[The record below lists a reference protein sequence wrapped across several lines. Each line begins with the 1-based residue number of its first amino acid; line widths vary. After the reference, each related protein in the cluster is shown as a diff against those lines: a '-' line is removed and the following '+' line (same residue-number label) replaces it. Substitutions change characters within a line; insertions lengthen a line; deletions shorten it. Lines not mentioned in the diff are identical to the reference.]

1 MEITDFR
8 WDEDNVVHIMKLP
21 DFRTEAEEREFW
33 EKHSIADY
41 WKDLRES
48 DDEFER
54 PRLTPV
60 TLKFDPLVLK
70 KLKMLAR
77 KRSIP
82 YNAYIRY
89 LLARGVEDEINIK
102 LSQEK

>member
-1 MEITDFR
+1 
-8 WDEDNVVHIMKLP
+8 MKLP
-21 DFRTEAEEREFW
+21 NWGTETEEREFW

-48 DDEFER
+48 DDAFER

-70 KLKMLAR
+70 KIKMLAR
-77 KRSIP
+77 RRGIS

-89 LLARGVEDEINIK
+89 LLARGVEDEISFK
-102 LSQEK
+102 PSQEK

>member
-1 MEITDFR
+1 
-8 WDEDNVVHIMKLP
+8 MKLP
-21 DFRTEAEEREFW
+21 GFKTEAQEKSFW

-48 DDEFER
+48 DDTFRR

-60 TLKFDPLVLK
+60 TVKFDPLVLRK
-70 KLKMLAR
+70 IKMLAK
-77 KRSIP
+77 KRGIS

-89 LLARGVEDEINIK
+89 LLARGVEDEISFK
-102 LSQEK
+102 PSRDK